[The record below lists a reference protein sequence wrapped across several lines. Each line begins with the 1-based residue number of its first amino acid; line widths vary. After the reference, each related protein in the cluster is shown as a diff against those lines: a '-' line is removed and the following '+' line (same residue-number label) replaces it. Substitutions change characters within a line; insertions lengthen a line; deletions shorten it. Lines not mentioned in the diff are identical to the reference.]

1 MITDQQVTDLV
12 SNMKELFM
20 KNVTISHAAKPVEF
34 ATFVAEGRRYAVGQT
49 ITCMYAGKA
58 RIGRI
63 DKIYGH
69 KELGS
74 QQVSIETGEGYR
86 RFTINGMS
94 AIALKS

>member
-1 MITDQQVTDLV
+1 
-12 SNMKELFM
+12 M
-20 KNVTISHAAKPVEF
+20 KNVASTLPSNRVEF

-49 ITCMYAGKA
+49 IACMYAGKA
-58 RIGRI
+58 RVGRV

-74 QQVSIETGEGYR
+74 QQISIETGEGYR

-94 AIALKS
+94 SIALKS